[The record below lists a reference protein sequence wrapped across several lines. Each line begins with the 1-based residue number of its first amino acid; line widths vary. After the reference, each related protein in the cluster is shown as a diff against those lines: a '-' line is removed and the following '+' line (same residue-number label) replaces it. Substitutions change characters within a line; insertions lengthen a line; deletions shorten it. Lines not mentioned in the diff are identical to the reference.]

1 MLIGL
6 TGSLGSGK
14 STVRALF
21 EKHGMRTIDCDALV
35 KDILHDDAS
44 MKALLIERWGDAV
57 LDVSGEVNRNAIAQ
71 KVFKDAASLA
81 WLESELHPRVRK
93 HWTAAVT
100 AEPIYDWLIEV
111 PLLFEKN
118 LETLF
123 DYTLCVACSLN
134 VQQRRLVEAGV
145 CLEDARR
152 RMVYQLPAEDKM
164 SRADFVLLND
174 GSKAFLTQQV
184 DQLFRQLKQ
193 LKRT

>member
-134 VQQRRLVEAGV
+134 VQQRRLGV
-145 CLEDARR
+145 RRLRRGSLLRGGRWRRSLSVLDCRR
-152 RMVYQLPAEDKM
+152 RSPGL
-164 SRADFVLLND
+164 
-174 GSKAFLTQQV
+174 
-184 DQLFRQLKQ
+184 RQWRLW
-193 LKRT
+193 TAW